1 MCGSGRSILDLC
13 WITGSRSDG
22 HYRIPVR
29 APLDPVGWLRLNRW
43 DTPSMEWSG
52 SVDLGSIGCGSRAGA
67 LREDRWIGIRP
78 LTFDTGSE
86 PELLIC
92 ILDL

>member
-1 MCGSGRSILDLC
+1 VPPWVAASHGRRENRRREAGS
-13 WITGSRSDG
+13 
-22 HYRIPVR
+22 

-43 DTPSMEWSG
+43 DTPSIEWSG
-52 SVDLGSIGCGSRAGA
+52 SVDLGSISCGSRAGA

-78 LTFDTGSE
+78 LTLDTGSD
-86 PELLIC
+86 PGLLIC